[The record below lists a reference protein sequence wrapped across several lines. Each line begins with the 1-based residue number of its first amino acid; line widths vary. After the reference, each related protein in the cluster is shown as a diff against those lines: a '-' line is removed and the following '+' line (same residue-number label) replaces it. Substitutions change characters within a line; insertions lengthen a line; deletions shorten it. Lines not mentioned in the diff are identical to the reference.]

1 MPEKTFIIELIENVL
16 SNEERV
22 TLVDALKAICN
33 KVCWKPG
40 KDIAHLKKRRRMK
53 HLSGTLADYEQVIY
67 DIVRNVENIVY
78 LYDFMGTHYY
88 AVRGFSANN
97 EWLVIFGQG
106 GLMETAFPPQNID
119 EYLERRGFIFLG
131 HVKEILQWTKKA
143 KI

>member
-1 MPEKTFIIELIENVL
+1 MPEKTFITEIVENVL
-16 SNEERV
+16 SEEDRA
-22 TLVDALKAICN
+22 TFVDALKTICN

-67 DIVRNVENIVY
+67 DIVKNVQNIVY

-88 AVRGFSANN
+88 AVRGFA
-97 EWLVIFGQG
+97 
-106 GLMETAFPPQNID
+106 ETAFPPQNID

-131 HVKEILQWTKKA
+131 RVEEILQWTKKA
-143 KI
+143 NT

>member
-1 MPEKTFIIELIENVL
+1 MPEKTFITERYQNVL
-16 SNEERV
+16 SDEERV
-22 TLVDALKAICN
+22 TLIDALKAIRN

-67 DIVRNVENIVY
+67 DIVRNVQNIVY
-78 LYDFMGTHYY
+78 LYDFMVTHYY
-88 AVRGFSANN
+88 AVRGFSENN
-97 EWLVIFGQG
+97 EWLVIFGRG
-106 GLMETAFPPQNID
+106 GVMVTAFPPQNID

-131 HVKEILQWTKKA
+131 RVEEILQWTKKV

>member
-1 MPEKTFIIELIENVL
+1 MDKIVESEKIL
-16 SNEERV
+16 SYKERV
-22 TLVDALKAICN
+22 MLVNALKSICN

-40 KDIAHLKKRRRMK
+40 KDISHLKKRQRMK

-67 DIVRNVENIVY
+67 DIVRNVQNIVY

-88 AVRGFSANN
+88 VVRGFAENN
-97 EWLVIFGQG
+97 EWLVIFGRG

-119 EYLERRGFIFLG
+119 EYIERRGFIFLG
-131 HVKEILQWTKKA
+131 HVEEVLQWTKKA